1 MEGIGIV
8 RRIDNLGRIVIP
20 MEIRRNLKFKEG
32 DPLELY
38 VSGNN
43 IIVKKFSAIDS
54 FGDDLHT
61 YCDEISK
68 ALNIT
73 VLATDV
79 DKVLAGSGKSKSIYS
94 GKSLEKEFKQSINQ
108 RKEFYSKQKETHIP
122 MFLQDTLQY
131 KEQVVVPIISKGEVV
146 GSLVGIS
153 DNAID
158 KTAQE
163 VIEIFSK
170 LFTRLLE

>member
-54 FGDDLHT
+54 FGEDLFA

-68 ALNIT
+68 ALNMT
-73 VLATDV
+73 VLVTDV
-79 DKVLAGSGKSKSIYS
+79 DKVLAGSGKGKTIYN
-94 GKSLEKEFKQSINQ
+94 GKPLEKEFKQSISQ
-108 RKEFYSKQKETHIP
+108 RKEFHSKLKESHIP
-122 MFLQDTLQY
+122 IFLQDTLQY
-131 KEQVVVPIISKGEVV
+131 REQVVVPIISKGEVV
-146 GSLVGIS
+146 GSLVGVS
-153 DNAID
+153 DNTID
-158 KTAQE
+158 KTSQE
-163 VIEIFSK
+163 FLEIFSK